1 MSAAM
6 ITPHPLLVIFTGP
19 PCTGKTTL
27 GRQLARE
34 LCLPFLSKDDIKET
48 LFDTLGWKDV
58 EWSRRLSTASNDILF
73 KICTELLESGQS
85 VILEGTFKGSEH
97 ASRFIDLHECTGCDI
112 TQVQCGAEGDVL
124 VQRFLSR
131 WKAGMR
137 HPGHVDPELFPE
149 IQPLL
154 QKGWYEPMDLP
165 GRVYRLDATDYEAP
179 AWQAPLI
186 RLRSD
191 LLERFPSNRAA
202 ALEV

>member
-1 MSAAM
+1 MSK
-6 ITPHPLLVIFTGP
+6 PLLLIITGP

-58 EWSRRLSTASNDILF
+58 DWSRRLSTASNEILF
-73 KICTELLESGQS
+73 KFCTELLESGQS
-85 VILEGTFKGSEH
+85 FILEGTFKGSEH
-97 ASRFIDLHECTGCDI
+97 ARKFVELNERMGCDI
-112 TQVQCGAEGDVL
+112 IQVQCGAEGDVL

-131 WKAGMR
+131 WKAGVR
-137 HPGHVDPELFPE
+137 HPGHVDPELYPE
-149 IQPLL
+149 IQPVL
-154 QKGWYEPMDLP
+154 QRGWYEPMQLP

-179 AWQAPLI
+179 AWQDALL

-191 LLERFPSNRAA
+191 LLERFPPTRTAA
-202 ALEV
+202 REV